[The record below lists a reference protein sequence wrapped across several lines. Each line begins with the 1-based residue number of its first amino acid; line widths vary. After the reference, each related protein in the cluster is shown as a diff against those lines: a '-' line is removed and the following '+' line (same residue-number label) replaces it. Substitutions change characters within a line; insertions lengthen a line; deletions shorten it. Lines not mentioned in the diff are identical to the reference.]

1 MGSIPILPRR
11 LDQLPDE
18 ILIQILENLSAQR
31 DLAATCLVNRRMN
44 HVADPVLYKSILFCE
59 PKHHFTFSESLV
71 KRPRRGSVIQDIRLH
86 YPSSE
91 LSDFIF
97 AKQSRIDGFSDT
109 ISTMSNLESLEIH
122 VPESLCHG
130 IGTLFNGPFDLAC
143 LKICMS
149 HLISRDSI
157 FVRHTNSYQAHYSTS
172 AKMAG
177 IGTSET
183 TSIFFATPPSKHSPS
198 HARDSMK
205 KVSKVSSNLPRQ
217 R

>member
-1 MGSIPILPRR
+1 MGSIPLLPRR

-18 ILIQILENLSAQR
+18 ILIQILENVSAQR

-143 LKICMS
+143 LKICVS
-149 HLISRDSI
+149 HLTSG
-157 FVRHTNSYQAHYSTS
+157 YSCN
-172 AKMAG
+172 ML
-177 IGTSET
+177 IN
-183 TSIFFATPPSKHSPS
+183 IRLVILP
-198 HARDSMK
+198 ARRRW
-205 KVSKVSSNLPRQ
+205 VLGPPRQ
-217 R
+217 HPYFLSPHPRNTHHHTRKTRRKRFPEY